1 MSIAGQTLNGALPS
15 GAPVVGECS
24 DCYKSTSLM
33 SPPNVVALGAIGAA
47 ALIIMALM
55 SRK

>member
-47 ALIIMALM
+47 AIIIMALM